1 MANTKSRP
9 EVLLVTPPLMDAFEL
24 PELGVPQLVGYL
36 RNKGINVE
44 QRDLNL
50 ELFTSFL
57 GAERWRSLILSR
69 LGPPSDV
76 AWKCGLG
83 DMLSHRIPDVASDGI
98 EMYRRWVEA
107 SVKRLGL
114 RSGTTVGEVAEAV
127 SKPHDVWDSLFID
140 NIIDVYESPK
150 IIGFSVIAPQQ
161 LVPTL
166 RMARLAKDSWPSAF
180 VVIGGS
186 WVIAAERIIGGFL
199 DRFPEIDGAILR
211 RGEGPLLSLLEALRA
226 RASAEPTELADR
238 PLLDVPNLVH
248 KHGGEVVFNRLEA
261 PVPLGDLPTPDFRGL
276 LLERYPVQ
284 MLPVQTNSRC
294 YWGKCV
300 FCYHDSPLNG
310 AGFRTPVQAA
320 DDFDLLGRQT
330 GINAFFLADCAAP
343 LKWME
348 RFAKERIRR
357 GSGGMWAAMCRAER
371 DFTEDACRLLRQS
384 GCTVLMIGL
393 ETVSP
398 EGLERIRKGITV
410 ADVEHAAR
418 CCSAAGIDVHLFLL
432 DFPTNSRAEFV
443 ATMDYVLSISHLI
456 KDFTAQ
462 RFQLSML
469 SRVYEEP
476 AILGITP
483 LAVEGENLD
492 VFDIPYRATD
502 ETDSAE
508 LTALV
513 EDYRVRFK
521 NQRETP
527 GSPFVAAVQKGGNC
541 GPN

>member
-1 MANTKSRP
+1 
-9 EVLLVTPPLMDAFEL
+9 
-24 PELGVPQLVGYL
+24 
-36 RNKGINVE
+36 
-44 QRDLNL
+44 
-50 ELFTSFL
+50 
-57 GAERWRSLILSR
+57 
-69 LGPPSDV
+69 
-76 AWKCGLG
+76 
-83 DMLSHRIPDVASDGI
+83 
-98 EMYRRWVEA
+98 
-107 SVKRLGL
+107 
-114 RSGTTVGEVAEAV
+114 
-127 SKPHDVWDSLFID
+127 
-140 NIIDVYESPK
+140 
-150 IIGFSVIAPQQ
+150 
-161 LVPTL
+161 
-166 RMARLAKDSWPSAF
+166 
-180 VVIGGS
+180 
-186 WVIAAERIIGGFL
+186 
-199 DRFPEIDGAILR
+199 
-211 RGEGPLLSLLEALRA
+211 
-226 RASAEPTELADR
+226 
-238 PLLDVPNLVH
+238 
-248 KHGGEVVFNRLEA
+248 
-261 PVPLGDLPTPDFRGL
+261 
-276 LLERYPVQ
+276 
-284 MLPVQTNSRC
+284 
-294 YWGKCV
+294 
-300 FCYHDSPLNG
+300 
-310 AGFRTPVQAA
+310 
-320 DDFDLLGRQT
+320 
-330 GINAFFLADCAAP
+330 
-343 LKWME
+343 ME